1 MSIRLVLV
9 EDDQLVRGSAS
20 MFFEGAG
27 WTVTLAADAPAAMAC
42 LTAPFDVMVC
52 DLHLSA
58 LRAAEGLKVLAAARR
73 AAPKAVLV
81 LLSGEGTGDLDSS
94 PADAVLQ
101 KPIRLPQLREL
112 LTELLARRAG

>member
-1 MSIRLVLV
+1 
-9 EDDQLVRGSAS
+9 
-20 MFFEGAG
+20 
-27 WTVTLAADAPAAMAC
+27 
-42 LTAPFDVMVC
+42 MVC

-58 LRAAEGLKVLAAARR
+58 VRGAEGLEVLRAARR
-73 AAPKAVLV
+73 AAPQAVLV

-112 LTELLARRAG
+112 LTELLARRG